1 MKTNKEVDQYVK
13 TIRTWK
19 EEIKELRAIILTT
32 ELEECLKWGKPCYQR
47 EGKNIVII
55 QPFKASLALMFFK
68 GMLLKDKKEA
78 LVDVGPNSQSARR
91 MEFTCA
97 AEIKKQASTIKACIK
112 EAITIE
118 TSGVKVPAK
127 SSAMPVVSE
136 LESAFT
142 KNARLKKAFYAL
154 TPGRQRAYLLHFSGA
169 KQSATRAARID
180 KCTARILEGRGLGD
194 R

>member
-13 TIRTWK
+13 TIKTWK
-19 EEIKELRAIILTT
+19 EEIGELRAIILTT
-32 ELEECLKWGKPCYQR
+32 ELEECLKWGKPCYQKD
-47 EGKNIVII
+47 GKNIVII

-68 GMLLKDKKEA
+68 GMLLKDKKEV

-91 MEFTCA
+91 MEFTCVS
-97 AEIKKQASTIKACIK
+97 EIKKQATTIKAYIK

-118 TSGVKVPAK
+118 TSGEKIPAK

-142 KNARLKKAFYAL
+142 KNTRLKKAFYAL

-169 KQSATRAARID
+169 KQSATRASRIE
-180 KCTARILEGRGLGD
+180 KCSARILEGKGLGD